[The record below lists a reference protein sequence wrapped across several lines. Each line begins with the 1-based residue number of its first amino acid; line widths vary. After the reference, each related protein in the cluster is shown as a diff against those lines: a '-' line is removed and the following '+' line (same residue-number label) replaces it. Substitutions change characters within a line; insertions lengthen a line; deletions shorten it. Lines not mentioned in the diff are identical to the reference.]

1 MENLKSRIN
10 SDVTLAR
17 LDYLTQVGF
26 TKIQLANF
34 TGVQAQTIR
43 RMFRRRPEK
52 ISMDTHLKIKAF
64 HSDYII
70 SKSNLENSI
79 PEDDEP
85 VIDFADSEQGAKE
98 VAKWMWLSL
107 GITAMALIAL
117 IFVIRYVLSLF

>member
-1 MENLKSRIN
+1 MENLKSRID

-17 LDYLTQVGF
+17 LDYLIQVGF
-26 TKIQLANF
+26 TKNQLGTL
-34 TGVQAQTIR
+34 TGVQTQTIR

-70 SKSNLENSI
+70 RRTNIEDLLLD
-79 PEDDEP
+79 DDEP

-107 GITAMALIAL
+107 GITAIALIGL

>member
-1 MENLKSRIN
+1 MENLKSRID

-26 TKIQLANF
+26 TKIQLAKF
-34 TGVQAQTIR
+34 TGVQEQTIR
-43 RMFRRRPEK
+43 RMFRKRPEK
-52 ISMDTHLKIKAF
+52 ISMDTHLKVKAF

-70 SKSNLENSI
+70 SKTNIQNAI

-107 GITAMALIAL
+107 GITACVLIGL
-117 IFVIRYVLSLF
+117 VFVIKYVLSLF